1 MHISEVEELV
11 LEQGELTTEEVY
23 DILGHSPEN
32 EEKNPSTYEP
42 SLSIKYIVEIINSIQ
57 NAMDK
62 AFEKDPIMLGS
73 IRFKHDCEKAIMV
86 YKELYKDYIRRS
98 K

>member
-23 DILGHSPEN
+23 DIDIDLGHSPEN

-42 SLSIKYIVEIINSIQ
+42 SLSIKDIAEIINSIE

-62 AFEKDPIMLGS
+62 AFEKDHFML
-73 IRFKHDCEKAIMV
+73 REEALEAFVLNMTARKQ
-86 YKELYKDYIRRS
+86 
-98 K
+98 